1 MKVGQVKQKNLNK
14 KSLKKRILRNYELY
28 LFLIPAIL
36 LLVVFDYLPM
46 FGVSMSFM
54 NFKPYTGFFGSEWV
68 GLQHFKTFLT
78 MPKFLTT
85 LKNTLTL
92 SLYSIIAGFPLP
104 IILALALN
112 SIPFK
117 RYKRV
122 VQTVSYAP
130 HFISTVVLVGMI
142 NIFFAPSSGLVKNVL
157 EHMGLLDG
165 YLKVLMSESAFPHLY
180 VWSGIWSSL
189 GWDSI
194 IYLGALAGVDQ
205 SLHEAAIVD
214 GATKIQRIWYIDIPS
229 ILPTVVIL
237 FIMRTGSVLGVGF
250 EKTFLMQNSFN
261 INVSE
266 VISTYV
272 YKVGIGQGQY
282 SLSAA
287 IGLFNSVVNFIV
299 LMIVN
304 SISRKF
310 SENSLF

>member
-1 MKVGQVKQKNLNK
+1 MKVGQVKQRSANK
-14 KSLKKRILRNYELY
+14 KSLRKRILRNYELY
-28 LFLIPAIL
+28 LFLIPAIVI
-36 LLVVFDYLPM
+36 LVVFDYLPM
-46 FGVSMSFM
+46 LGVEMAFL

-68 GLQHFKTFLT
+68 GLKHFKDFLS
-78 MPKFLTT
+78 MPKFPTI

-112 SIPFK
+112 AIPFK

-142 NIFFAPSSGLVKNVL
+142 NILFAPSSGIIKNLL
-157 EHMGLLDG
+157 ESLGLLDG

-194 IYLGALAGVDQ
+194 IYLGALAGIDQ

-214 GATKIQRIWYIDIPS
+214 GANKLQRIWHVDIPG
-229 ILPTVVIL
+229 ILPTIVVL

-299 LMIVN
+299 LIIVN
-304 SISRKF
+304 AISRKV
-310 SENSLF
+310 SKNSLF

>member
-1 MKVGQVKQKNLNK
+1 MKKGVSKQKNLNK
-14 KSLKKRILRNYELY
+14 KSLKQRILRNYELY
-28 LFLIPAIL
+28 LFLLPAVIL
-36 LLVVFDYLPM
+36 LIVFDYLPM
-46 FGVSMSFM
+46 FGVSMAFQ

-68 GLQHFKTFLT
+68 GFEHFKTFLS
-78 MPKFLTT
+78 MPKFSTI
-85 LKNTLTL
+85 LKNTLVL
-92 SLYSIIAGFPLP
+92 SLYSIFAGFPLP

-112 SIPFK
+112 SIPFQK
-117 RYKRV
+117 FKKV

-130 HFISTVVLVGMI
+130 HFISVVVLVGMI
-142 NIFFAPSSGLVKNVL
+142 NIFFAPSSGIIKNLL
-157 EHMGLLDG
+157 ESMGLLDG
-165 YLKVLMSESAFPHLY
+165 YLGVLMSEKAFPHLY

-205 SLHEAAIVD
+205 SLHEAATVD
-214 GATKIQRIWYIDIPS
+214 GANKLQRILHIDIPT
-229 ILPTVVIL
+229 ILPTIIIL

-261 INVSE
+261 LNVSE

-272 YKVGIGQGQY
+272 YKVGLGQGQY

-287 IGLFNSVVNFIV
+287 IGLFNSVTNFII

-304 SISRKF
+304 AISKKA
-310 SENSLF
+310 SEVSLF

>member
-1 MKVGQVKQKNLNK
+1 MKAGQVKQKGVNK
-14 KSLKKRILRNYELY
+14 KSLRKRILRNYELY
-28 LFLIPAIL
+28 LFLIPAIVI
-36 LLVVFDYLPM
+36 LVIFDYLPM
-46 FGVSMSFM
+46 FGVEMAFL

-68 GLQHFKTFLT
+68 GLEHFKSFLS
-78 MPKFLTT
+78 MPKFPII

-117 RYKRV
+117 RFKRV

-142 NIFFAPSSGLVKNVL
+142 NIFFAPSGGIIKNLL
-157 EHMGLLDG
+157 ESLGLLDG

-189 GWDSI
+189 GWNSI

-214 GATKIQRIWYIDIPS
+214 GANKLQRIWHVDIPS
-229 ILPTVVIL
+229 ILPTIVIL

-299 LMIVN
+299 LIIVN
-304 SISRKF
+304 AISRKV

>member
-1 MKVGQVKQKNLNK
+1 MKIGQVKQKSTNK
-14 KSLKKRILRNYELY
+14 KSLKRRILRNYELY
-28 LFLIPAIL
+28 LFLMPAVIL
-36 LLVVFDYLPM
+36 LIVFDYLPM
-46 FGVSMSFM
+46 FGVSMAFQ

-68 GLQHFKTFLT
+68 GLQNFKTFLS
-78 MPKFLTT
+78 MPKFLTI
-85 LKNTLTL
+85 LKNTLGL
-92 SLYSIIAGFPLP
+92 SLYSIFAGFPLP

-112 SIPFK
+112 AIPFPKFK
-117 RYKRV
+117 RT

-142 NIFFAPSSGLVKNVL
+142 NIFFAPSTGIVKNLL
-157 EHMGLLDG
+157 ESVGLLDG
-165 YLKVLMSESAFPHLY
+165 HLGVLMSEKAFPHLF
-180 VWSGIWSSL
+180 VWTGVWSSL

-214 GATKIQRIWYIDIPS
+214 GASKLKRMWYIDIPS
-229 ILPTVVIL
+229 ILPTIIIL

-287 IGLFNSVVNFIV
+287 IGLFNSLVNFII

-304 SISRKF
+304 AISKKY
-310 SENSLF
+310 SEVSLF